1 MEFKDLLFTSDSSQ
15 VNTQLTHLKMKEYK
29 YKING
34 TEYNVSVGDIENNEA
49 QVLVNGVPY
58 KVELEEQVK
67 PVAVARPKAAAAPR
81 TETGSK
87 IISKPSAGGGAG
99 AVKAPLPG
107 VILDIKV
114 KVGDTVS
121 PSDTVVILEA
131 MKMENNIHADKAGVV
146 KSIEVNKGDSVL
158 EGATILTIE

>member
-1 MEFKDLLFTSDSSQ
+1 
-15 VNTQLTHLKMKEYK
+15 MKEYK

-34 TEYNVSVGDIENNEA
+34 TEYKVTVGDIENNEA
-49 QVLVNGVPY
+49 QVEVNGVPY

-67 PVAVARPKAAAAPR
+67 PVAVAKPKAAAAPR

-87 IISKPSAGGGAG
+87 IISKPTTTGGAS

-114 KVGDTVS
+114 KVGDSIT

-131 MKMENNIHADKAGVV
+131 MKMENNIHAERAGAV
-146 KSIEVNKGDSVL
+146 KSIEVNKGDSIL